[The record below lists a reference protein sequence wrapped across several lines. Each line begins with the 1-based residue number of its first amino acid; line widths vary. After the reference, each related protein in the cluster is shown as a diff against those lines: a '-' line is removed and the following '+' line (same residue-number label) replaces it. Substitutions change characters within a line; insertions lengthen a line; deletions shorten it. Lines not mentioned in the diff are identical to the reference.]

1 MLAMFVAVKEI
12 VMEELVTKIVLESQQ
27 LPILISLVLKN
38 MAIMLIQTIV
48 PNIISVTMDKL
59 FITLVKSV
67 RNEGQL

>member
-1 MLAMFVAVKEI
+1 MLAMFVVVKEI